1 MIRSYSFLRQ
11 FVAIIFFSLF
21 FSIFLWM
28 VSLFLMVEKVR
39 ISSLENTHMVLVLD
53 QKITNADYQK
63 IYGQLSFITTNIKPL
78 SMDEVNQF
86 AQSSGGE
93 PISGTGKK
101 LILLNLSMGRNPSGK
116 RMTLSD
122 QILSIHKILSGNK
135 RVLLV
140 EDNLPWAE
148 SLDSL
153 DLLMLQIKR
162 QGLMLLSLLMLMLL
176 FFWSLTFFVSDK
188 VSRGIES
195 SETSFWKRS
204 NSAGVSL
211 NTEGFRLGFFSA
223 LGACILLFMAHPVLY
238 SPSLDPFLS
247 SASAGPH
254 SKWAYFFFSFPVMG
268 GGLGWLSFYLGKF
281 WRKVLL

>member
-204 NSAGVSL
+204 NSAGVSF

>member
-101 LILLNLSMGRNPSGK
+101 LVLLNLSMGRNPSGK

-162 QGLMLLSLLMLMLL
+162 QGLMLLSLLVLMLL

-188 VSRGIES
+188 VSSGIES

-204 NSAGVSL
+204 NSAGISL

-281 WRKVLL
+281 WRRVLL